1 MDKNLCELWACCFS
15 ENNKGSISF
24 GVEYDSNAQTIEGL
38 GYDWF
43 YEGMTDSF
51 WENFQE
57 FEDGIQ
63 EAKDIL
69 LKDSSIS
76 YRDALFEVFGNFKV
90 AYEVNGIV
98 RELEMNID
106 INKEMY
112 RLLLQL

>member
-1 MDKNLCELWACCFS
+1 MDKNLCELWVFCFS
-15 ENNKGSISF
+15 ENNKGSIGF
-24 GVEYDSNAQTIEGL
+24 GVEYDSSTQTIEEL
-38 GYDWF
+38 GHDWF
-43 YEGMTDSF
+43 YEGLTDCF
-51 WENFQE
+51 WENCQE

-63 EAKDIL
+63 EAKDII